1 MSVRSLRRLSLR
13 QFGYGTAT
21 LARILRFQRFLAV
34 ASMTPRPESLAMFA
48 ALAGYVDHAHLARD
62 CRAITSLSPT
72 AFLAEYFPTF
82 PNMADPYKTAERVLG
97 DAGVMNETDT
107 DTATTADRSAASP
120 TASPPSSS
128 PSPPTAGT
136 APSPCEGWT
145 VADVVD
151 HVATTEREFLE
162 RMELPTGAPADL
174 AASGPDATVAAWRAS
189 SAAMQA
195 VVDDPAIVG
204 RTYDG
209 YFGPTTIGETID
221 TFYASDLVVHAG
233 TSPAAPA

>member
-1 MSVRSLRRLSLR
+1 
-13 QFGYGTAT
+13 
-21 LARILRFQRFLAV
+21 
-34 ASMTPRPESLAMFA
+34 
-48 ALAGYVDHAHLARD
+48 
-62 CRAITSLSPT
+62 
-72 AFLAEYFPTF
+72 
-82 PNMADPYKTAERVLG
+82 
-97 DAGVMNETDT
+97 MNEN
-107 DTATTADRSAASP
+107 DTATRFRRLAARFATVVESVPADRWD
-120 TASPPSSS
+120 
-128 PSPPTAGT
+128 

-162 RMELPTGAPADL
+162 RMELPTGAPADPG
-174 AASGPDATVAAWRAS
+174 ASGPDAAVAAWRAS

-221 TFYASDLVVHAG
+221 TFYASDLVVHAWDIARG
-233 TSPAAPA
+233 AGLTELEQLPPEDLDRIQSQMAVAGDTVRMPGVYGPEVEVPNDASAQDRFLAWTGRRP